1 MNFVRILPVASLT
14 LAFSLLTSIS
24 ETSKLKAQLI
34 PDATL
39 GAENSRVNAVEELKD
54 LITGGA
60 TRGSNLFHSFLEF
73 NISEGSS
80 VYFANPDG
88 IENILT
94 RVTGSNASNI
104 FGVLG
109 VEGTA
114 NLFLLNPNGIL
125 FGENASLDIRGSFV
139 ASSANAIQL
148 GENGIFSATNPE
160 NSILLNVQ
168 PNALFSNSLTTLTA
182 QQNQIAGVVIN
193 PGEVLTIEAENSEP
207 TNSSRLIPDDTLG
220 TENSLIITSE
230 DTSKNI
236 TGGATHG
243 ANLFHSFSEFNVEI
257 GERILFEN
265 PAGVERIFSR
275 VTGENSS
282 EILGNLG
289 VSGTA
294 DLFFIN
300 PNGINFGENARLTV
314 SGSFVASTAD
324 AIGLG
329 TTGLFSATN
338 PENSNLLS
346 VAPTAL
352 YFNLLVGKE
361 RGSIVN
367 QSISQE
373 TGLAVPP
380 QQTLALV
387 GGDIF
392 FDGGIALVGEG
403 RIELGSVDDGSIV
416 EIETAERGYAL
427 NYEQVENFRDIEL
440 NNSALVDVSGFGS
453 GEVQIQARRL
463 TIANDS
469 LISGQNQG
477 TRSGGN
483 IIIKASE
490 TVELIDATIRTGST
504 EEATA
509 TGGNVTV
516 NTETF
521 SVLSGGEIKAFTSGI
536 ADSGNLTINATNVE
550 IINNNNPDSPP
561 SGLFVEVQT
570 EATGNGGILTINTE
584 NLTVQNGGLISSSTL
599 GGGDAGDLLVNAHQI
614 QLIGNPDSSS
624 SSSGFYSDVLRGATG
639 NGGSITV
646 NSNLLNLVDGAV
658 ISASTFSEG
667 NAGALTINSTE
678 INLIGALTN
687 NQSLTG
693 FLSDVKPE
701 ASGDGGTITINT
713 ERFTVSNGARIG
725 AGTFG
730 EGNGANVLI
739 NATEI
744 EMLGNSQS
752 LTGFFSDVQT
762 EATGDGGNI
771 TINTER
777 LLMLDGATIA
787 AGTFSEGKPG
797 NVFITADDIQIIDTN
812 REDGITSTLESQSRA
827 NQVAGNLSIEANNFV
842 IDGSRIS
849 VSNNNGAEGSI
860 TIQLSESLNLLNNS
874 VIAATTTDGIG
885 GNLIIETPNIT
896 LENNSVISAEAF
908 GEGQAGSL
916 TINSEEVFVRQG
928 SNIFVSSRGTGNA
941 GQLQITANNVL
952 LNNGSIIAETNQGS
966 NANIQINL
974 TESLSLANNS
984 NLSASALGNGE
995 AGSLSVNTDLVSIR
1009 GNSGIF
1015 VNSSGSGDAGQLSI
1029 TANNVFVDSGSIRA
1043 ETNLGANGNIIL
1055 NLTESLSLENN
1066 ASISASTRA
1075 GTGGNLTVNAPREVN
1090 LVNNSNLTASAR
1102 GDGKAGALTLNTDVL
1117 VISGGNSGV
1126 FVNSLGSGDAGELQ
1140 ITARNIFLNDGVI
1153 GAETNLGGNGNIFL
1167 DLSESLRLDN
1177 RATIS
1182 AATNEGNGGN
1192 LIINAPQEVSLNNS
1206 ILEASARGDGEAGSL
1221 AVNTNLLLINGEKS
1235 GIFVNS
1241 LGGGD
1246 AGQLSVTANNVFLD
1260 SGSIRAE
1267 TNLGGNGNII
1277 LDLAESLRLDNQAT
1291 ISAATQEGTGGNLTV
1306 IAPQEISL
1314 NNNSNL
1320 NASATVTGE
1329 AGSLNIETGRLEV
1342 LQNSEIAVSSTEGI
1356 AGSLN
1361 IIADEI
1367 NLNQGTLSA
1376 ETAQADRGNIT
1387 LTTTNLE
1394 LQNNSA
1400 ITTNATGSATGG
1412 NITTDAKFIIVRE
1425 NSSISANA
1433 IAGSGGNIQITAE
1446 GVFLDNTSAITA
1458 TSERGIDGTI
1468 EINTQV
1474 DPTQGIVELSTET
1487 IDVESLVARDLCR
1500 LEDGKIAGGSS
1511 FIITGRGG
1519 LPTNP
1524 TQPLTPLTGI
1534 VEWFRP
1540 QVQTES
1546 KTPPVVRQREIA
1558 TQQATPI
1565 IRQAQG
1571 WVTMPDGTIVLTAN
1585 APQVTSQGVI
1595 MTHPNCQAQSSASSQ
1610 R

>member
-14 LAFSLLTSIS
+14 LAFSLLASIS

-39 GAENSRVNAVEELKD
+39 GTENSRVNAVEELKD

-114 NLFLLNPNGIL
+114 NLFLLNPNGIF

-139 ASSANAIQL
+139 ASSADAIQL

-168 PNALFSNSLTTLTA
+168 PNALFSNSLTVLTA
-182 QQNQIAGVVIN
+182 QQNQIAGVTVN

-220 TENSLIITSE
+220 TENSLVITSE
-230 DTSKNI
+230 NTSKNI
-236 TGGATHG
+236 TGGSTRG
-243 ANLFHSFSEFNVEI
+243 ANLFHSFSEFNVEA

-265 PAGVERIFSR
+265 PTGVERIFSR

-282 EILGNLG
+282 EILGSLG
-289 VSGTA
+289 VLGTA
-294 DLFFIN
+294 DLFLLN
-300 PNGINFGENARLTV
+300 PNGINFGGNASLSV
-314 SGSFVASTAD
+314 SGSFIASTAD
-324 AIGLG
+324 AINFG

-338 PENSNLLS
+338 PENSNLLA

-352 YFNLLVGKE
+352 SFNLLVGEE

-367 QSISQE
+367 QSINQQ
-373 TGLAVPP
+373 TGLVVPP
-380 QQTLALV
+380 QQTLALI

-392 FDGGIALVGEG
+392 FDGGIALVAEG
-403 RIELGSVDDGSIV
+403 RIELGSVDDGIV
-416 EIETAERGYAL
+416 GIETVERGYAL
-427 NYEQVENFRDIEL
+427 NYEQIENFRDIEL

-463 TIANDS
+463 ALTNDS
-469 LISGQNQG
+469 RISGENRG

-490 TVELIDATIRTGST
+490 TVELIDGTIRTGST
-504 EEATA
+504 AEATA
-509 TGGNVTV
+509 TGGNVTID
-516 NTETF
+516 TEIF
-521 SVLSGGEIKAFTSGI
+521 NVINGGEIKAFTSG
-536 ADSGNLTINATNVE
+536 AGDSGNLTINATNVAV
-550 IINNNNPDSPP
+550 INGDNPDLS
-561 SGLFVEVQT
+561 SGLFVEVQAQ
-570 EATGNGGILTINTE
+570 ATGNGGILTINTE
-584 NLTVQNGGLISSSTL
+584 NLTVQNGAIISSSTL
-599 GGGDAGDLLVNAHQI
+599 GGGDAGDLLVNANQI
-614 QLIGNPDSSS
+614 ELIGNPNNNS
-624 SSSGFYSDVLRGATG
+624 SSSGFYSDVLREATG

-658 ISASTFSEG
+658 ISASSFSEG

-693 FLSDVKPE
+693 LLSDVKPE
-701 ASGDGGTITINT
+701 ASGDGGTVTINT
-713 ERFTVSNGARIG
+713 ERFTLSNGARIG

-744 EMLGNSQS
+744 EIIGNSQS
-752 LTGFFSDVQT
+752 PTGFFSDVQT

-777 LLMLDGATIA
+777 LLMLDGAAIA

-797 NVFITADDIQIIDTN
+797 NVFITADNIQIIDTN
-812 REDGITSTLESQSRA
+812 REDAITSTLESQSRA
-827 NQVAGNLSIEANNFV
+827 NQVAGNLSIEANNFL
-842 IDGSRIS
+842 IDGSIIN
-849 VSNNNGAEGSI
+849 VSNNNGSEGSI

-908 GEGQAGSL
+908 GAGQAGSL
-916 TINSEEVFVRQG
+916 TINSEEVFVRQS
-928 SNIFVSSRGTGNA
+928 SNIFVSSRGTGDA

-984 NLSASALGNGE
+984 NVSASALGNGE
-995 AGSLSVNTDLVSIR
+995 AGSLSVNTDLVSIS

-1015 VNSSGSGDAGQLSI
+1015 VNSAGSGDAGQLSI

-1043 ETNLGANGNIIL
+1043 ETNLGGNGNIIL
-1055 NLTESLSLENN
+1055 DLTESLSLENN

-1075 GTGGNLTVNAPREVN
+1075 GTGGNLIVNAPQEVN
-1090 LVNNSNLTASAR
+1090 LVNNSNLTASAS
-1102 GDGKAGALTLNTDVL
+1102 GDGKAGALTVNTDVL
-1117 VISGGNSGV
+1117 VINGGNSGV
-1126 FVNSLGSGDAGELQ
+1126 FVNSLGGGDAGELQ

-1177 RATIS
+1177 GATIS

-1192 LIINAPQEVSLNNS
+1192 LIINAPQEVSLNNDS

-1221 AVNTNLLLINGEKS
+1221 AVNTNLLLINGENS

-1246 AGQLSVTANNVFLD
+1246 AGQLSITASNVFLD

-1267 TNLGGNGNII
+1267 TSLGGNGNII
-1277 LDLAESLRLDNQAT
+1277 LDLAETLRLDNQAT
-1291 ISAATQEGTGGNLTV
+1291 ISAATQEGIGGNLTV

-1329 AGSLNIETGRLEV
+1329 AGSLNIETGRLDV
-1342 LQNSEIAVSSTEGI
+1342 FQNSEIAVSSTEGI

-1376 ETAQADRGNIT
+1376 ETAQSDRGNIT

-1394 LQNNSA
+1394 LENNSA

-1412 NITTDAKFIIVRE
+1412 NITSDAKFIIVRE

-1534 VEWFRP
+1534 IEWFRP

-1585 APQVTSQGVI
+1585 APQVTPQGVVI
-1595 MTHPNCQAQSSASSQ
+1595 THPNCQAQSSTSTQ